1 MVCATAA
8 CAKPPAIGHM
18 APSDVPEMPLSD
30 VVHEYGDWFTQKSS
44 LFFSAQTYSVGGD
57 SMFGLFCGETC
68 SYYTNPGIACR
79 VGDVAAGLV
88 GTSSGT
94 TAVTLRCLHV
104 KEEGQEQQ
112 FMVINE
118 DLTDL
123 LADTDRFSIGIPLAG
138 GRTQV
143 DVYSMKGAAQHDRDG
158 DETA

>member
-1 MVCATAA
+1 MEIRC
-8 CAKPPAIGHM
+8 
-18 APSDVPEMPLSD
+18 
-30 VVHEYGDWFTQKSS
+30 
-44 LFFSAQTYSVGGD
+44 SV
-57 SMFGLFCGETC
+57 FCGETC